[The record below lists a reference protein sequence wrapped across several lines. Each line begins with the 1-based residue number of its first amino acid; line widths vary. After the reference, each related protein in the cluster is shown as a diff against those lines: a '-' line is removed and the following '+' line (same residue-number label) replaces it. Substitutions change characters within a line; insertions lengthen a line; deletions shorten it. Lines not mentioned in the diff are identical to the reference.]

1 MDLVGVG
8 APGSVRPDPLE
19 PRAKLAMSASPI
31 DLSRALGV
39 ARDAV
44 AAAGAAAL
52 AHLRRGVVVET
63 KPDLSPVTAADRAA
77 EDEIVAVIR
86 AAFPDHAILGEEGGA
101 RGGGAVRW
109 IVDPIDGTR
118 GFARGGMMWG
128 PMVALEADG
137 ELVAGALALP
147 ALGRTYWAARGAGAW
162 RDGTRLAVSAIADLA
177 DATLSVGE
185 LRRLATHPGIQGLI
199 ARAASTRC
207 YGDLAGCAM
216 VLDGRAEVWIEGGV
230 QPWDVAAPAILI
242 REAGGRY
249 TDWSGGP
256 SFESGYAIASNGLVH
271 NEIVRAMA

>member
-1 MDLVGVG
+1 VCRALH
-8 APGSVRPDPLE
+8 SVAGIDSPNPTTS
-19 PRAKLAMSASPI
+19 AMSSPRPI
-31 DLSRALGV
+31 DLQRAVRV

-77 EDEIVAVIR
+77 EDEIIAVIR

-128 PMVALEADG
+128 PMVALEVDG

-147 ALGRTYWAARGAGAW
+147 ALGRTYWAAQGAGAW
-162 RDGTRLAVSAIADLA
+162 RDGERLAVSAIADLA
-177 DATLSVGE
+177 DATLSIGE
-185 LRRLATHPGIQGLI
+185 LRGWRRTLASRG
-199 ARAASTRC
+199 
-207 YGDLAGCAM
+207 
-216 VLDGRAEVWIEGGV
+216 
-230 QPWDVAAPAILI
+230 
-242 REAGGRY
+242 
-249 TDWSGGP
+249 
-256 SFESGYAIASNGLVH
+256 
-271 NEIVRAMA
+271 